1 MKKDT
6 LAGSSPADSGPADS
20 GPADGGSME
29 STSTILLVAC
39 YNLTDEALEK
49 APRPGITKRQYI
61 AVTLDK
67 AEAIRTECAR
77 KIWSSSEN
85 APSSATYDHDGFL
98 LCKIEPNLTQLGVTR
113 GPTIP
118 EFDHFLTGAEA
129 TEIIER
135 GMARYD
141 EVLAVSRAAYDKRAN
156 SNTVMITL
164 TAVYDLTIEAHR
176 ELFLAGT
183 PTTLEQS
190 IDVTVSAREALRTG
204 YIRLHA
210 SGCPSSVVGNAQRL
224 LSKLAP
230 NLEFVGVLRETIEV
244 QQFDHVLTT
253 EEATKFVVEEMARYD
268 VVLNDSKAKIEADQ
282 KSRKENEEK
291 EAEKH
296 RREIVDFLIDL
307 NYYMPM
313 IKKGESCIIDAE
325 HTDPEWFEMEGERV
339 VLRYDLANANPE
351 STWDTERAKATK
363 EFFIKE
369 RQKRV
374 DEVVLAWIKEHGSPQ
389 LKKAV
394 FEAKIFEQVQELYH
408 DERLTHD
415 LPGWKFLRGV
425 NLETRSSPLWKTR
438 TLLEHEVDALI
449 EATKKWPL
457 EKARLCMVTKEVED
471 ANGESMDVIMHFP
484 FLIMECPWDKKHA
497 CVGLLLVAPLLTN
510 AKVEESSK
518 KPKDA

>member
-1 MKKDT
+1 
-6 LAGSSPADSGPADS
+6 
-20 GPADGGSME
+20 
-29 STSTILLVAC
+29 
-39 YNLTDEALEK
+39 
-49 APRPGITKRQYI
+49 
-61 AVTLDK
+61 
-67 AEAIRTECAR
+67 
-77 KIWSSSEN
+77 
-85 APSSATYDHDGFL
+85 
-98 LCKIEPNLTQLGVTR
+98 
-113 GPTIP
+113 
-118 EFDHFLTGAEA
+118 
-129 TEIIER
+129 
-135 GMARYD
+135 
-141 EVLAVSRAAYDKRAN
+141 
-156 SNTVMITL
+156 
-164 TAVYDLTIEAHR
+164 
-176 ELFLAGT
+176 
-183 PTTLEQS
+183 
-190 IDVTVSAREALRTG
+190 
-204 YIRLHA
+204 
-210 SGCPSSVVGNAQRL
+210 
-224 LSKLAP
+224 
-230 NLEFVGVLRETIEV
+230 
-244 QQFDHVLTT
+244 
-253 EEATKFVVEEMARYD
+253 
-268 VVLNDSKAKIEADQ
+268 
-282 KSRKENEEK
+282 
-291 EAEKH
+291 
-296 RREIVDFLIDL
+296 
-307 NYYMPM
+307 
-313 IKKGESCIIDAE
+313 
-325 HTDPEWFEMEGERV
+325 MEGERV

>member
-6 LAGSSPADSGPADS
+6 LAGSSPADS

-29 STSTILLVAC
+29 STSTILLVVC
-39 YNLTDEALEK
+39 YDLTDEALEK

-67 AEAIRTECAR
+67 AEAIRTGCAR
-77 KIWSSSEN
+77 KIWSSNEN

-98 LCKIEPNLTQLGVTR
+98 LCKIEPNLAQLGVTR

-135 GMARYD
+135 EMVRYD

-164 TAVYDLTIEAHR
+164 TAMYNLTEEAHR
-176 ELFLAGT
+176 ELFLTGT

-253 EEATKFVVEEMARYD
+253 EEATKLVIWEMARYD
-268 VVLNDSKAKIEADQ
+268 GVLAESRAKIETDQ
-282 KSRKENEEK
+282 KSRKEKEAKEK
-291 EAEKH
+291 EE
-296 RREIVDFLIDL
+296 RRNEIEDFLTDLDCYTPRIKRGEPCVIDT
-307 NYYMPM
+307 
-313 IKKGESCIIDAE
+313 E

-339 VLRYDLANANPE
+339 VLRYDLADANQD
-351 STWDTERAKATK
+351 WDIDRAKATK
-363 EFFIKE
+363 EFFIEE
-369 RQKRV
+369 RRKRV
-374 DEVVLAWIKEHGSPQ
+374 DEAVLAWIKEHGSPR
-389 LKKAV
+389 LRKAV
-394 FEAKIFEQVQELYH
+394 FEANVFDQVQELYH
-408 DERLTHD
+408 DERLAHD
-415 LPGWKFLRGV
+415 LPGWKFLRDSK
-425 NLETRSSPLWKTR
+425 LELSFIPLWKTR
-438 TLLEHEVDALI
+438 TLLDHEIDALI

-484 FLIMECPWDKKHA
+484 FLIMECYWKTFA
-497 CVGLLLVAPLLTN
+497 ETLTI
-510 AKVEESSK
+510 
-518 KPKDA
+518 